1 MFYINQEP
9 ITAEHSM
16 KLVKGIKFTALIAL
30 VLSLA
35 VGCASTPEEEPA
47 EDPVA
52 MAQAAIAE
60 AKAANAEAKAAG
72 AAWRDTDD
80 LIKAAEDA
88 LAADDTGKAIQLAN
102 QARDQALAALKQ
114 KREEEARLSAMQSQQ
129 PEPAPST
136 MDSYTVSRGDSLWG
150 ISGRGDIYGNPYQ
163 WPLIYK
169 ANRSKIK
176 DADLIYP
183 GQQLDIERG
192 ASQADVDAAINHART
207 RGAWS
212 LGVVEDSD
220 MAYLAR

>member
-1 MFYINQEP
+1 
-9 ITAEHSM
+9 M
-16 KLVKGIKFTALIAL
+16 KLFNGIKFTALIAL

-35 VGCASTPEEEPA
+35 VGCASTPEEPEV
-47 EDPVA
+47 DPVA
-52 MAQAAIAE
+52 QAEAAIAE

-80 LIKAAEDA
+80 LIKAAEEA
-88 LAADDTGKAIQLAN
+88 LAAGDTGKAIQLAN
-102 QARDQALAALKQ
+102 QARDQALNALRQ
-114 KREEEARLSAMQSQQ
+114 KREEEARMSQMKS
-129 PEPAPST
+129 EPAPAPTPS
-136 MDSYTVSRGDSLWG
+136 MDSYTVVRGDNLWN
-150 ISGRGDIYGNPYQ
+150 ISARGDIYGNPYQ

-183 GQQLDIERG
+183 GQQLDIERN
-192 ASQADVDAAINHART
+192 ASAADVDAAINHART

-220 MAYLAR
+220 MNYLAR

>member
-1 MFYINQEP
+1 
-9 ITAEHSM
+9 M
-16 KLVKGIKFTALIAL
+16 KLFKAIKFTALIAL
-30 VLSLA
+30 VLGIA
-35 VGCASTPEEEPA
+35 VGCATTPEEAPA

-52 MAQAAIAE
+52 MAQAAIAD

-72 AAWRDTDD
+72 YAWRDTDD
-80 LIKAAEDA
+80 LIAAAEEA
-88 LAADDTGKAIQLAN
+88 LKAGDTGKAIQLAN
-102 QARDQALAALKQ
+102 DARRQAENALKQ
-114 KREEEARLSAMQSQQ
+114 KAMEEARMG
-129 PEPAPST
+129 APTEMAPT
-136 MDSYTVSRGDSLWG
+136 MDMYTVNPGDSLWA
-150 ISGRGDIYGNPYQ
+150 ISGKGEIYGNPYQ

-183 GQQLDIERG
+183 GQQFDIDRS
-192 ASQADVDAAINHART
+192 ASEMDINAAIEHART

>member
-1 MFYINQEP
+1 
-9 ITAEHSM
+9 M
-16 KLVKGIKFTALIAL
+16 KLLKAIKFTALIAL
-30 VLSLA
+30 VLGIA
-35 VGCASTPEEEPA
+35 VGCASTPQQEEQPA

-52 MAQAAIAE
+52 MAQAAIAD

-80 LIKAAEDA
+80 LIAAAEEA
-88 LAADDTGKAIQLAN
+88 LKAGDTGKAIQLAN
-102 QARDQALAALKQ
+102 DARRQAENALKQ
-114 KREEEARLSAMQSQQ
+114 KAMEDARLGGAETAPAMD
-129 PEPAPST
+129 
-136 MDSYTVSRGDSLWG
+136 MYTVIPGDSLWA
-150 ISGRGDIYGNPYQ
+150 ISGKGEVYANPYQ

-183 GQQLDIERG
+183 GQQFDIDRS
-192 ASQADVDAAINHART
+192 ASSMDINAAIEHART

>member
-1 MFYINQEP
+1 
-9 ITAEHSM
+9 M
-16 KLVKGIKFTALIAL
+16 KLFKALKFTALAAL
-30 VLSLA
+30 VLGIA
-35 VGCASTPEEEPA
+35 VGCASTPQEEAPA

-52 MAQAAIAE
+52 MAQAAIAD
-60 AKAANAEAKAAG
+60 AKAANEEAKAAG

-80 LIKAAEDA
+80 LIAAAEAA
-88 LAADDTGKAIQLAN
+88 LAAGDTGKAIQLAN
-102 QARDQALAALKQ
+102 EARLQAENALAQ
-114 KREEEARLSAMQSQQ
+114 KREEEARLSESQ
-129 PEPAPST
+129 EMA
-136 MDSYTVSRGDSLWG
+136 MDSYTVMRGDNLWN
-150 ISGRGDIYGNPYQ
+150 ISGKSEIYGNPYQ

-183 GQQLDIERG
+183 GQQLDIDRS
-192 ASQADVDAAINHART
+192 ASTADVDAAIEHART

>member
-1 MFYINQEP
+1 
-9 ITAEHSM
+9 M
-16 KLVKGIKFTALIAL
+16 KLFKALKFTALAAL
-30 VLSLA
+30 VLGIA
-35 VGCASTPEEEPA
+35 VGCASTPQEETPA

-52 MAQAAIAE
+52 MAQAAIAD
-60 AKAANAEAKAAG
+60 AKAANEEAKAAG

-80 LIKAAEDA
+80 LIAAAEAA
-88 LAADDTGKAIQLAN
+88 LAAGDTGRAIQLAN
-102 QARDQALAALKQ
+102 EARLQAENALAQ
-114 KREEEARLSAMQSQQ
+114 KREEDARLSEVQEVA
-129 PEPAPST
+129 
-136 MDSYTVSRGDSLWG
+136 MDSYTVARGDSLWG
-150 ISGRGDIYGNPYQ
+150 ISARSEVYGNPYQ

-183 GQQLDIERG
+183 GQQLDIDRS
-192 ASQADVDAAINHART
+192 ASAADVDAAIEHART

>member
-1 MFYINQEP
+1 M
-9 ITAEHSM
+9 
-16 KLVKGIKFTALIAL
+16 GI
-30 VLSLA
+30 A

-52 MAQAAIAE
+52 MAQAAIAD
-60 AKAANAEAKAAG
+60 AKAAQAEAKAAG

-80 LIKAAEDA
+80 LIEAAEKA
-88 LAADDTGKAIQLAN
+88 LEAGDTGKAIQLAN
-102 QARDQALAALKQ
+102 EARTQAENALKQ
-114 KREEEARLSAMQSQQ
+114 KRMEEARLSEMQA
-129 PEPAPST
+129 EMPAT
-136 MDSYTVSRGDSLWG
+136 MDSYTVVRGDSLWG
-150 ISGRGDIYGNPYQ
+150 ISARSDIYGNPYQ

-169 ANRSKIK
+169 TNRNQIK

-183 GQQLDIERG
+183 GQQFDIERN
-192 ASQADVDAAINHART
+192 ASAMEIDAAINHART